1 MGDGL
6 WNAQTSTHP
15 STGLL
20 KRPRSEYSSPAT
32 PSSHEMPGYLGQH
45 VDLVGPRV
53 IKETND
59 IGSAYDRYLQ
69 NVQRSSLGS
78 GEVSRMAGA
87 GLKAFDGGLAEPTTY
102 TDSMPLTRSG
112 ISGASLAT
120 NGLPVGLDIQIPVSA
135 VARPGHDTLPF
146 PLVDSVP
153 RSSRERLP
161 LPPDATSTLYVEG
174 LPSDCKKREVAHIF
188 RPFVGYK
195 EVRLV
200 VKESK
205 HRDGDPLILCFVD
218 FNDPACAATALSAL
232 QGYKMDE
239 DDSDSA
245 YLRIQ
250 FSRYPGPRSGTG
262 PRPRR

>member
-6 WNAQTSTHP
+6 WNTQESTHP

-20 KRPRSEYSSPAT
+20 KRHRSDYSM
-32 PSSHEMPGYLGQH
+32 PSAHENQGYLSQH
-45 VDLVGPRV
+45 VDLAGPRV

-69 NVQRSSLGS
+69 NAQLSSLGTR
-78 GEVSRMAGA
+78 EVNRMAGA
-87 GLKAFDGGLAEPTTY
+87 GLKAFDGGLSGPTY
-102 TDSMPLTRSG
+102 TDPIPMERHGIAGTRLVSN
-112 ISGASLAT
+112 SL
-120 NGLPVGLDIQIPVSA
+120 PMGLDIQIPVGA
-135 VARPGHDTLPF
+135 MARSGHETLPL

-205 HRDGDPLILCFVD
+205 HRDGDPVVLCFVD
-218 FNDPACAATALSAL
+218 FIDPACAATALSAL
-232 QGYKMDE
+232 QGYKNDE

-250 FSRYPGPRSGTG
+250 FSRHPGARSGTG
-262 PRPRR
+262 PRGRR